1 MILFNHIHMININLL
16 ILCLYK
22 DFPLETTGPRLIK
35 IDEIKIAKN
44 PFIVDKSF
52 NFIIKFTTKLQYNR
66 GI

>member
-1 MILFNHIHMININLL
+1 MIDINLL

-22 DFPLETTGPRLIK
+22 DFPLKTTGPRKTK
-35 IDEIKIAKN
+35 IDEIKVAKN
-44 PFIVDKSF
+44 PFIVDESF